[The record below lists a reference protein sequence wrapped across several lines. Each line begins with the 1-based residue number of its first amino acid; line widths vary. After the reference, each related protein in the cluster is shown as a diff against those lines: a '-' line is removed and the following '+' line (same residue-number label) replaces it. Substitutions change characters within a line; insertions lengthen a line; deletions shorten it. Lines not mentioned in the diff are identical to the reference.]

1 MRRLS
6 RTWVTVAATA
16 CIMVAAGAIAL
27 ASIKYH
33 YRVAEGAT
41 AADQA
46 AGSTPSVALP
56 RFVHASLPSTG
67 FRYLGVYEG
76 SSTSPRQYALVEQF
90 AQAVGRQPNIVMSYS
105 SWEEPFS
112 ISYAETARQ
121 HGATLLIDLDP
132 GNTSCASIAAG
143 HQDAFLESYA
153 ESVKAFG
160 HPVIISFGHEMNG
173 TWYPWGWTHTKPAAF
188 VQAWRHVVDV
198 FRQVGADNVTWL
210 WTINSVASYEGP
222 IADYWPG
229 ASYVTWVAFDAYYYS
244 PDDDFSG
251 VFGPSIAALR
261 HLTTKPILI
270 GETAAGQLSGQA
282 SKIPGLFAG
291 VLRAGL
297 LGFVWY
303 DQGQTDGVFHQD
315 WRLEGNPGAVASF
328 RAAATAYLGNGPDG
342 RSLTRRLAPQRPG
355 GDVHGE
361 GRLERRLV

>member
-1 MRRLS
+1 MSGRS
-6 RTWVTVAATA
+6 KTWVTVAATVG
-16 CIMVAAGAIAL
+16 ITVAAAAIAM

-33 YRVAEGAT
+33 YRAAAAGSAE
-41 AADQA
+41 AAEQP
-46 AGSTPSVALP
+46 AGSTPIVALP

-76 SSTSPRQYALVEQF
+76 SNTSAGQYAQVEQF
-90 AQAVGRQPNIVMSYS
+90 AQAVGQQPNIVMYYS

-112 ISYAETARQ
+112 ITYAEIARQ

-132 GNTSCASIAAG
+132 GGTSCASIAAG
-143 HQDAFLESYA
+143 QQDAFLQSYA
-153 ESVKAFG
+153 QSVKAFG

-173 TWYPWGWTHTKPAAF
+173 TWYPWGWTHTPPAAY

-222 IADYWPG
+222 LADYWPG
-229 ASYVTWVAFDAYYYS
+229 DSYVTWVAFDAYYYS
-244 PDDDFSG
+244 PGDDFSG

-270 GETAAGQLSGQA
+270 AETAIGPLAGQA
-282 SKIPGLFAG
+282 SNIPGLFAG
-291 VLRAGL
+291 VSKAGL

-303 DQGQTDGVFHQD
+303 DQAQSDGPYHQD
-315 WRLEGNPGAVASF
+315 WRLEGDPTAVAAF
-328 RAAATAYLGNGPDG
+328 RAATAAYLG
-342 RSLTRRLAPQRPG
+342 TRPAVVSPMRAR
-355 GDVHGE
+355 
-361 GRLERRLV
+361 ER

>member
-1 MRRLS
+1 MS
-6 RTWVTVAATA
+6 RPSKTWLTVAATVS
-16 CIMVAAGAIAL
+16 IVIVAAAIAM

-33 YRVAEGAT
+33 YRVVAASAAASDHTADGTAT
-41 AADQA
+41 LA
-46 AGSTPSVALP
+46 VP
-56 RFVHASLPSTG
+56 RFVHASLPSKG

-76 SSTSPRQYALVEQF
+76 SSTSPSQYAQVEEF

-105 SWEEPFS
+105 SWGEPFS
-112 ISYAETARQ
+112 ISFAETARQ

-132 GNTSCASIAAG
+132 TSASCSSIAAG
-143 HQDAFLESYA
+143 QQDAFLESYA

-173 TWYPWGWTHTKPAAF
+173 TWYPWGWTQTKPAVF
-188 VQAWRHVVDV
+188 VRAWRHVVDV
-198 FRQVGADNVTWL
+198 FRRNGADNVTWL

-222 IADYWPG
+222 IGDYWPG

-261 HLTTKPILI
+261 RLTTKPILI
-270 GETAAGQLSGQA
+270 GETAVGQVAGQA

-291 VLRAGL
+291 VRSAGL

-303 DQGQTDGVFHQD
+303 DQAQDDGPYHQD
-315 WRLEGNPGAVASF
+315 WRLEGDPNAVAAF
-328 RAAATAYLGNGPDG
+328 RAAAAAYLG
-342 RSLTRRLAPQRPG
+342 TRPAVVLPLSARQR
-355 GDVHGE
+355 
-361 GRLERRLV
+361 